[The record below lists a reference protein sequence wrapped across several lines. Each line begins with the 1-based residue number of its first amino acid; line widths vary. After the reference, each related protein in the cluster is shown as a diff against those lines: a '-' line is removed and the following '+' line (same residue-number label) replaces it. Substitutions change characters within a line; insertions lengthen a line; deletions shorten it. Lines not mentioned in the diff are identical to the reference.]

1 MIFSSLLFTL
11 VILLSLS
18 LFLSS
23 FLEREESGRGIHTH
37 VHTHAL
43 TQKDRRSSSST
54 SSLGNN
60 SDTIQKTTDDL
71 LLKTRRRRRSSSPR
85 RSCGVGS
92 LRCFRVINTKP
103 LIKKQAA
110 ARKERGKENDRPS
123 GASVTKPA
131 ERCVVFLVLLLFCL
145 SVSLLDDG

>member
-1 MIFSSLLFTL
+1 VIFSSLLFTL

-43 TQKDRRSSSST
+43 TQKDRLSSSST

-71 LLKTRRRRRSSSPR
+71 LLRRDDEDSHHLREEV
-85 RSCGVGS
+85 CVGS